1 MRHILKGNGDIINTN
16 SCGFEFLNAWSQEFP
31 HLSVQKE
38 KTFRITKNVYRKI
51 AGAAKELFLTKKN
64 KITFWTITSP
74 EVVEHKIFNNIISDF
89 LENLRKN
96 YGLNGYIGVSEYQE
110 RGAIHYHFLFDCPF
124 IDVGDL
130 GGYLIRC
137 GGRYNVRFENNSIRL
152 PPCGAVVQSQE
163 SIVNYI
169 CKYMSKANVT
179 DTIYKARCYFIS
191 RNLIRKDIVISTKEH
206 EELVNSEL
214 LAGQTQNEY
223 ISITH
228 TSRKIDVYD
237 IFRKKRAKER
247 VFYDDFM
254 QREQHRLRMRAEKNA
269 KQQVLPI
276 FESENRYISMKML
289 ESIQFLSELGYGEY
303 RKKIEKYEK
312 WKADYIKRIAT
323 GYYEHRKKEKNDTI
337 CIVRSDGKR
346 IFKDLYDRQ
355 TGEFVRNCQ
364 WFKVYSFRKKSEKVN
379 AKQKNLTLC

>member
-16 SCGFEFLNAWSQEFP
+16 SCGFEHLNLWSQEFP

-51 AGAAKELFLTKKN
+51 AGAAKEIFLTKRN
-64 KITFWTITSP
+64 NITFWTITSP
-74 EVVEHKIFNNIISDF
+74 EIVEHNIFNNIISDF

-96 YGLNGYIGVSEYQE
+96 YGLNGYVGVAEYQE
-110 RGAIHYHFLFDCPF
+110 RGAIHYHFLFDCPY
-124 IDVGDL
+124 IDINNL
-130 GGYLIRC
+130 ASYLIRC
-137 GGRYNVRFENNSIRL
+137 GSRYNIRFESNSIRL

-179 DTIYKARCYFIS
+179 GTVYKARCYFIS
-191 RNLIRKDIVISTKEH
+191 RNLIRKDILISTREH
-206 EELVNSEL
+206 EEIINSEL

-237 IFRKKRAKER
+237 MFRKKRTKER
-247 VFYDDFM
+247 VFYDDFI
-254 QREQHRLRMRAEKNA
+254 QKEQHRMRMRAERNA
-269 KQQVLPI
+269 KQQILPF
-276 FESENRYISMKML
+276 FEIENRYNDIKTL
-289 ESIQFLSELGYGEY
+289 ESILFLSELGYEEY

-379 AKQKNLTLC
+379 AKQKSLTFC

>member
-51 AGAAKELFLTKKN
+51 AGAAKEMFLTKRN

-74 EVVEHKIFNNIISDF
+74 EIVEHNIFNNIISDF
-89 LENLRKN
+89 LENLKRN
-96 YGLNGYIGVSEYQE
+96 YGLNGYIGVAEYQE
-110 RGAIHYHFLFDCPF
+110 RGAIHYHFLFDCPY
-124 IDVGDL
+124 ININNL
-130 GGYLIRC
+130 ASYLIRC
-137 GGRYNVRFENNSIRL
+137 GNRYNIRFASNSIRL

-179 DTIYKARCYFIS
+179 GTIYKARCYFIS
-191 RNLIRKDIVISTKEH
+191 RNLIRKDILISTKEH
-206 EELVNSEL
+206 EEIINSEL

-237 IFRKKRAKER
+237 MFRKKRVRER
-247 VFYDDFM
+247 LFYDDFL
-254 QREQHRLRMRAEKNA
+254 QREQLKARQKAERAA
-269 KQQVLPI
+269 KQQELPL
-276 FESENRYISMKML
+276 FDNENRYISYKILM
-289 ESIQFLSELGYGEY
+289 EIQNETEILTEEY
-303 RKKIEKYEK
+303 RKKTEKYEK
-312 WKADYIKRIAT
+312 WKEDYVRRIAI
-323 GYYEHRKKEKNDTI
+323 GYYEHRKKEKSDTI

-346 IFKDLYDRQ
+346 VFKDLYDRE
-355 TGEFVRNCQ
+355 TGEYVRNCQ
-364 WFKVYSFRKKSEKVN
+364 WFKVYSFRKNRKKSIQKEK
-379 AKQKNLTLC
+379 T